1 MSLTITELQV
11 RLDHLEKASHTP
23 YFYDLTHR
31 LLTAVWSCGQLP
43 GFSQEDILNIA
54 SAARLHDLGK
64 LSVPDFIILD
74 KTGSLTAEETRRMEH
89 HAEYGKQVL
98 DALFP
103 LGPSCPPLIQYA
115 REICLHH
122 HERWSGSGYP
132 DHLHGEEI
140 PRYVQVVSL
149 ADCYDTLRTCR
160 GYRPAVSHESA
171 KYMILSGSCGKFD
184 PRLLAL
190 FEQVIDDI
198 TTDLYQGDVCHG

>member
-1 MSLTITELQV
+1 MSLTIAELQV

-23 YFYDLTHR
+23 YFYYLTHR
-31 LLTAVWSCGQLP
+31 VLTAAWSCGQLP
-43 GFSQEDILNIA
+43 GFSQEDVLNIA
-54 SAARLHDLGK
+54 GAARLHDLGK
-64 LSVPDFIILD
+64 LSVPEVILD
-74 KTGSLTAEETRRMEH
+74 KTGSLTVEETSLMEN

-122 HERWSGSGYP
+122 HERWSGAGYL

-149 ADCYDTLRTCR
+149 ADCYDALRTCR

-171 KYMILSGSCGKFD
+171 KYMILSGSCGGFD

-190 FEQVIDDI
+190 FQQVIDDI
-198 TTDLYQGDVCHG
+198 TADLYQGDVCHG